1 MLSKKVKKNP
11 LLFLKNNKTN
21 MAKMYSLTPYASLIE
36 MAAVFLPTLYPALIY
51 LSCDPTAFPLI
62 SA

>member
-1 MLSKKVKKNP
+1 
-11 LLFLKNNKTN
+11 